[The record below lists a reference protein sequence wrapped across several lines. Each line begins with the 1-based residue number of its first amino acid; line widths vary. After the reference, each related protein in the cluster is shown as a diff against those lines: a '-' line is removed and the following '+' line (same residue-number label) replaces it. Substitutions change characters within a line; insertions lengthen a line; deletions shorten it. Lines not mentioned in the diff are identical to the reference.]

1 MGEHPSL
8 DEIQTQ
14 LNGILETRITELMA
28 SIKEAQALSQ
38 QIALTDDHIRRQRTL
53 KEHLQS
59 ELAPLRQEADDLSS
73 ETATLQEEVDGL
85 VQSISKM
92 RNLREE
98 LLAIKG
104 GSASE

>member
-1 MGEHPSL
+1 MAKNPSL
-8 DEIQTQ
+8 DQIHTQ

-28 SIKEAQALSQ
+28 SIKAAQALSQ
-38 QIALTDDHIRRQRTL
+38 QIAMTDDHIRRQRTL
-53 KEHLQS
+53 KDHLQS
-59 ELAPLRQEADDLSS
+59 ELSPLQKEADDLSA
-73 ETATLQEEVDGL
+73 ETAALQQEVDGL